1 MDVYVGIKVIVYVKI
16 LVVLLFWVVMLYII
30 VLDGIFLVMFKVKG
44 RLRKYGI
51 LFMLIIVILM
61 IVVDDSLFVFVIWI
75 VVFVLS
81 V

>member
-1 MDVYVGIKVIVYVKI
+1 
-16 LVVLLFWVVMLYII
+16 MLYII

-44 RLRKYGI
+44 RLMKKGI